1 MGGLTFLDYVKE
13 LPKGKREAKGAT
25 KGGYATAAAPKK
37 PAAAHAAA
45 ATPNGAAAVESTA
58 RALPGVE
65 ETKGGGGGSEADAI
79 GDKIAA
85 KVRAVTNASNADTIN
100 FGFVLFAQGR
110 LQAYL
115 TFELRR
121 CQTPMRST
129 LGKFALQ
136 AFGWVALGAF
146 FCVCPHGIRWAKEA
160 IAQRRRACQSLA
172 APKTSELGNTHS
184 PINSRLGV

>member
-37 PAAAHAAA
+37 PAAAPAAAAA

-85 KVRAVTNASNADTIN
+85 KVRAVTNASNAGTIN
-100 FGFVLFAQGR
+100 FGFVLFAQGH

-115 TFELRR
+115 TFELQR
-121 CQTPMRST
+121 CQNADAVYVGEVCFPGFR
-129 LGKFALQ
+129 LGSFGCIFFVFAHT
-136 AFGWVALGAF
+136 ASGG
-146 FCVCPHGIRWAKEA
+146 
-160 IAQRRRACQSLA
+160 RRRRSLNDGGRA
-172 APKTSELGNTHS
+172 KASPHRKRRSSEILT
-184 PINSRLGV
+184 RR